1 MKLTFNIQKGDNGWY
16 IGQIEEIP
24 AVIDQ
29 GKSVEELKK
38 NLLEGLEFYLDT
50 QRLLFEEQN
59 QGQEAI
65 KESLIFA

>member
-1 MKLTFNIQKGDNGWY
+1 MKLTFNIQTGENGWY

-29 GKSVEELKK
+29 GKSIEELKK

-59 QGQEAI
+59 QGKQAI

>member
-1 MKLTFNIQKGDNGWY
+1 MKLTFNIQKGDNDWY

-29 GKSVEELKK
+29 GKSIDELKK
-38 NLLEGLEFYLDT
+38 NLLEALEFYLDT

-59 QGQEAI
+59 QGKQAI
-65 KESLIFA
+65 KESLVFA

>member
-29 GKSVEELKK
+29 GKSIDELKK
-38 NLLEGLEFYLDT
+38 NLLEALEFYLDT

-59 QGQEAI
+59 QGKQAI
-65 KESLIFA
+65 KESLVFA